1 MSRRQSFER
10 TLFYITIVAW
20 FVGAAVSVDF
30 GTFHLFPF
38 RILLPILVFF
48 FMVRAFSGRGI
59 KRSSIIRVGTYL
71 GFLGFWSF
79 YAVVSS
85 VWAADKGM
93 ALKDIVFLL
102 TGAVVVFLTV
112 YYMSSMSDLEKLRNI
127 WIAVLVAMTAIG
139 LWEITTGN
147 HWPTS
152 SYLEPTASIAD
163 RFRPSALFYNTN
175 DLANLIALSLP
186 FVFVWVQSGENL
198 VQRLPGMVVLV
209 VVLFVLTQT
218 TSRSAYLGILA
229 AIAFDFFFLQRGMG
243 RLRGLATI
251 GLIALVL
258 IGVFPDTVRGVFDAV
273 GMRLG
278 SLSEEVGPE
287 GSRLM
292 VAETVPDMLLL
303 SYGMGVGPG
312 NAVYYIQQSSSLSV
326 RTIGALHNWWL
337 EILSDYGIFVFAGYV
352 VFFVKLLWGLYKA
365 HRRVRDVASR
375 RLCEALIMGMIA
387 FPFASFANSSIMALP
402 QNWIFI
408 GFALAFL
415 NISRL
420 PHEGRTSA

>member
-1 MSRRQSFER
+1 MARHQSFER

-20 FVGAAVSVDF
+20 FVGAVVSVDF

-38 RILLPILVFF
+38 RILFPVLVFF
-48 FMVRAFSGRGI
+48 FVARRLSGRRI
-59 KRSSIIRVGTYL
+59 KRGSGVRVGAYL
-71 GFLGFWSF
+71 CFLGFWLF
-79 YAVVSS
+79 YAAMSS

-102 TGAVVVFLTV
+102 TGIVGVFLIV
-112 YYMSSMSDLEKLRNI
+112 YYMSSISDLEKLRNI
-127 WIAVLVAMTAIG
+127 WIVVLLAMTAIG

-186 FVFVWVQSGENL
+186 FVFVWIQSGENL

-251 GLIALVL
+251 GFIALVL
-258 IGVFPDTVRGVFDAV
+258 IGVFPDTTREVFDAV

-278 SLSEEVGPE
+278 SLSQEVGPE
-287 GSRLM
+287 GGRQM

-303 SYGMGVGPG
+303 SFGMGVGPG
-312 NAVYYIQQSSSLSV
+312 NSVYYIQQSSSLSV
-326 RTIGALHNWWL
+326 RMIGALHNWWL
-337 EILSDYGIFVFAGYV
+337 EILSEYGIFVFVGYV

-365 HRRVRDVASR
+365 RRRMQDVVGR
-375 RLCEALIMGMIA
+375 RLGEALIMGMIA

-415 NISRL
+415 NVSRL
-420 PHEGRTSA
+420 PQEGRTGA